1 VILGLRGKHMRR
13 RKFITL
19 LGGAAAWPVVARAQ
33 RGERVRRI
41 GILWSIAGG
50 TPESSARL
58 AAFAQGLQQ
67 SGWTVGQNLRIEHR
81 WGSGNAADIRR
92 YAAELVALTPDVI
105 LAVGTQTAGPLLE
118 ATRVISIVFVQVAD
132 PVGAGFVESLARP
145 GGNATGF
152 ANFEYGISGKWLEL
166 LKEIDPRLTRV
177 AVLRDPSVAS
187 GTGQLG
193 AIQSVAPSFG
203 VELTPV
209 DLRSAEGI
217 ERAVAAF
224 ARGRNGGLIVTAGN
238 LGVIHRELILGLAAR
253 HVLPASFSDRVYV
266 DYGGLISYGPSRP
279 VASRSRDF
287 HGLAIGT
294 S

>member
-1 VILGLRGKHMRR
+1 MRTR
-13 RKFITL
+13 RELITL
-19 LGGAAAWPVVARAQ
+19 LGGAAAAWPLAARAQ
-33 RGERVRRI
+33 QPERMRRI
-41 GILWSIAGG
+41 GMLWSIASSS
-50 TPESSARL
+50 PESSARL

-81 WGSGNAADIRR
+81 WGSGSAPDIRK
-92 YAAELVALTPDVI
+92 YAAELVALAPDVI

-118 ATRVISIVFVQVAD
+118 ATRAIPIVFVQVAD

-166 LKEIDPRLTRV
+166 LKEIAPRLTRA

-193 AIQSVAPSFG
+193 AIQSIAPSMG

-209 DLRSAEGI
+209 DLRSAAHPRVSGSTP
-217 ERAVAAF
+217 AARNLF
-224 ARGRNGGLIVTAGN
+224 GSCLRGLRGVDLVWARSTGSIPPRGRIRRPHSQG
-238 LGVIHRELILGLAAR
+238 RETG
-253 HVLPASFSDRVYV
+253 
-266 DYGGLISYGPSRP
+266 
-279 VASRSRDF
+279 
-287 HGLAIGT
+287 
-294 S
+294 